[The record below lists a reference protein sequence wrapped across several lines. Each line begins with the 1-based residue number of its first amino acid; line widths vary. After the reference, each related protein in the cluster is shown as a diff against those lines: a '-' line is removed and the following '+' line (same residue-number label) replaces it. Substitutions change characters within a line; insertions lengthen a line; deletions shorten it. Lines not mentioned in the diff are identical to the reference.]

1 MIKRLLALALAA
13 VVLVPAGGDAAL
25 GDNPWLE
32 RRVWNI
38 AHQGG
43 ENEAPSDTLYAFK
56 TALIKGA
63 DMLELDVLATKDG
76 ENFVL
81 NYATVDRKTNGS

>member
-1 MIKRLLALALAA
+1 MIKHLFGLALAA
-13 VVLVPAGGDAAL
+13 VTFVPLGGDAAL

-43 ENEAPSDTLYAFK
+43 ENEAPSDSL
-56 TALIKGA
+56 
-63 DMLELDVLATKDG
+63 
-76 ENFVL
+76 
-81 NYATVDRKTNGS
+81 